1 MQKSYFFYLLKKC
14 FAQIRLYKLI
24 FTHSLPTL
32 TINNYFCFKNMNI
45 MFCNRIRGCR
55 LTKYPGPFV
64 CILLIMEAQHVLRNG
79 IGIEENICNTVQLTR
94 TMAVENY
101 ACFIKNIK
109 DLCYKILLFSLFC
122 QRRRRKTFLYFAYV
136 KIKGQKTQ
144 GRNKEMLIRTT
155 K

>member
-1 MQKSYFFYLLKKC
+1 MQKNYFLYLLKKC

-45 MFCNRIRGCR
+45 IFCNRIRGCR

-109 DLCYKILLFSLFC
+109 GLILQNLAFQSVLPTTTTKNFLF
-122 QRRRRKTFLYFAYV
+122 FAYV

>member
-1 MQKSYFFYLLKKC
+1 LQKSYFFYLLKKC

-64 CILLIMEAQHVLRNG
+64 CILLIMEAQHVLRQGHIGNG
-79 IGIEENICNTVQLTR
+79 IGEENLQHCPTYQDNGSG
-94 TMAVENY
+94 E
-101 ACFIKNIK
+101 
-109 DLCYKILLFSLFC
+109 LCLLYQKYKRSLL
-122 QRRRRKTFLYFAYV
+122 QNFAF
-136 KIKGQKTQ
+136 
-144 GRNKEMLIRTT
+144 
-155 K
+155 